1 MLQKD
6 IETYSQRLAFSDVP
20 TDASVLD
27 KNKEDIFGTALTN
40 GGVIRNLVLFLI
52 LMSAFMCFTI
62 RYIGCDL
69 NWLLFS
75 Y

>member
-62 RYIGCDL
+62 RYIVI
-69 NWLLFS
+69 
-75 Y
+75 